1 MENIVTVEKLTGLVI
16 VVVKNAN
23 DVSEAMGYYERLFS
37 ATVTD
42 IKELKGA
49 GGQIISRWVELTI
62 ANARIVIC
70 MADAVGDDARVTSGS
85 TVEVVTVDVNSSLEA
100 FKKAGGVEVGNISQV
115 EACRGVKAKVRDP
128 YGFIWSLAEKMER
141 PSSTLPLLF
150 PALESEVTW
159 WMYHHPIGNTVRRQ
173 WIDNLNHEQQYNL
186 LRCETSMDAL
196 EKSLLNVKH
205 RKYFYQKTN
214 FHAFQSHPS
223 LSEILLE
230 LERIN
235 GILQGVQ
242 LVFFLNPLIRG
253 HAQVREFNKKL
264 KEKYDLLW
272 SGLPSFDSH
281 PSQWSGLIAERERA
295 ACYVRQ
301 LLKSLES
308 RRYKLN
314 RDGKANYRSSVL
326 NEELVMNRMMW
337 EEVQT
342 NWRAQDR
349 TE

>member
-196 EKSLLNVKH
+196 EK
-205 RKYFYQKTN
+205 
-214 FHAFQSHPS
+214 
-223 LSEILLE
+223 